1 MIFLIFICSSA
12 TVCSPHFA
20 VERILWQRM
29 TLLLAPRQRHL
40 QSPQVRF
47 PLHRSCTEAFD
58 FWILPLS
65 DGILFPLTI
74 PCCRQ
79 LTTSNSPGSISS
91 ILQIV
96 MTREWSYTCSSCNP
110 IYSYPGRWDPICFIL
125 QNGTCFL
132 LIGHIGLRSKWC
144 KSNQRHERTR
154 RLMAPNLVRY
164 PEALACIATNAFN
177 SYLKAVGRYLS

>member
-1 MIFLIFICSSA
+1 MFQILEWSLIFYHGYYSLMVQVACANDFLKLFICSSV

-40 QSPQVRF
+40 QSPQARF
-47 PLHRSCTEAFD
+47 PLRRSCTEAFD

-65 DGILFPLTI
+65 DGILSPLTI

-79 LTTSNSPGSISS
+79 HTTSNSPGSLNS

-96 MTREWSYTCSSCNP
+96 MTREWSYTCSSCSP

-125 QNGTCFL
+125 QNGTCFFC
-132 LIGHIGLRSKWC
+132 W
-144 KSNQRHERTR
+144 
-154 RLMAPNLVRY
+154 
-164 PEALACIATNAFN
+164 
-177 SYLKAVGRYLS
+177 